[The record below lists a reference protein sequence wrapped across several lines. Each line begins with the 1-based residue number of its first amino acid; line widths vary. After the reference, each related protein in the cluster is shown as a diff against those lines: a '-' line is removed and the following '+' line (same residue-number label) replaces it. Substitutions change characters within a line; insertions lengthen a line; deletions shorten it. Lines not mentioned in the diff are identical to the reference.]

1 MPVTQSSMIE
11 VRRTARKGRGVFAK
25 SFIPCDTVF
34 ERAPVLVMP
43 AWEVLGT
50 TDDTVLSHYLFE
62 WGKNTVALAL
72 GYGSLYN
79 HSYSPNARYEDEG
92 SQIKAYVA
100 VRDIHP
106 GEEITIN
113 YNGSP
118 EATDAVW
125 FDVVETPVATK
136 SPSQS
141 RNGKASASS
150 PSGDKRRSS
159 DRPASA
165 ASGRSKVSPAE
176 ATVVTTRRAERDR
189 KATDKSATSVQGK
202 RKAKSVSR
210 KNNSSDIR
218 KPR

>member
-125 FDVVETPVATK
+125 FDVVETPVAG
-136 SPSQS
+136 S
-141 RNGKASASS
+141 RKKVSSAETT
-150 PSGDKRRSS
+150 P
-159 DRPASA
+159 
-165 ASGRSKVSPAE
+165 GRSAR
-176 ATVVTTRRAERDR
+176 TQRQR
-189 KATDKSATSVQGK
+189 KSSDKSATSVQGK